1 MIYDGSFKSKVL
13 LSVEI
18 ARQLIGDIFSLGMVS
33 RAVKTQADGWAEAN
47 RLLQALEEIADCET
61 ARANGTVKRMAKMAN
76 AAIKGGAECE

>member
-1 MIYDGSFKSKVL
+1 MIYDGSLKSRFR

-33 RAVKTQADGWAEAN
+33 RALHTQADGWAEAN

-61 ARANGTVKRMAKMAN
+61 AGANGTVKRMAKMAN
-76 AAIKGGAECE
+76 AAIKGDAECE